1 MSGSSR
7 RKVMLITGAGRG
19 IGRAVAVQAAEQGYN
34 LCLNYRSNK
43 KAANELAESL
53 QSSPAEITLVQA
65 DVSKEDDV
73 LRLFSSIDT
82 ELGVLDCLVN
92 NAGILFGSQR
102 LEEFNT
108 DRINRVLDT
117 NVTGSMLC
125 AREAVKR
132 MSSRRGGEG
141 GSIVNIS
148 SMAALLGAPNEFIDY
163 AASKG
168 AVDAMTM
175 GLAKEVAADG
185 IRVNAVRP
193 GLIYTDIHASGGDP
207 ERVERLKGAVPMQ
220 RGGTAEEVA
229 NAVLWLASD
238 QASYVTATFIN
249 VSGGR

>member
-1 MSGSSR
+1 MPGTSR

-19 IGRAVAVQAAEQGYN
+19 IGRAVAEKAAEQGYN
-34 LCLNYRSNK
+34 LCLNYRTNK

-53 QSSPAEITLVQA
+53 QSTDAEISLVQA
-65 DVSKEDDV
+65 DVSKEEDV
-73 LRLFSSIDT
+73 LRLFSNIDT
-82 ELGVLDCLVN
+82 ELGMLDCLVN

-117 NVTGSMLC
+117 NVTGSILC

-148 SMAALLGAPNEFIDY
+148 SIAALLGAPNEYIDY

-168 AVDAMTM
+168 AVDAMTT

-207 ERVERLKGAVPMQ
+207 ERVERLKSAVPMQ

>member
-1 MSGSSR
+1 
-7 RKVMLITGAGRG
+7 MLITGAGRG
-19 IGRAVAVQAAEQGYN
+19 IGRAVAIQAAEQGYN
-34 LCLNYRSNK
+34 LCLNYRTNK
-43 KAANELAESL
+43 KAANELAEIL
-53 QSSPAEITLVQA
+53 QSTDAEVTLVQA
-65 DVSKEDDV
+65 DVSKEEDV

-82 ELGVLDCLVN
+82 ELGMLDCLVN

-108 DRINRVLDT
+108 DRIGRVLDT

-132 MSSRRGGEG
+132 MSSKRGGEG

-148 SMAALLGAPNEFIDY
+148 SMAALLGAPNEYIDY

-168 AVDAMTM
+168 AVDAMTT

-207 ERVERLKGAVPMQ
+207 ERVDRLKNVVPMQ